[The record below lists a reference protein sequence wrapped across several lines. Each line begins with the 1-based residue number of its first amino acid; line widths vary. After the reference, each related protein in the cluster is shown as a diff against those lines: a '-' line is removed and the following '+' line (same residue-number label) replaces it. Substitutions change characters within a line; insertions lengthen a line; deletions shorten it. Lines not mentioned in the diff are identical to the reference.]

1 MIEISDD
8 NQFSLM
14 TSEII
19 TETSFLLSYN
29 HSTFPAMVSHN
40 FSLPEESQCT
50 SKFFREHSYHFCLFY
65 NNFFLENYHVLFF
78 SKTRAPLNPCSHGV
92 AFVFKNNLV
101 WLFQIASIDS

>member
-29 HSTFPAMVSHN
+29 HSTFPAVVSHN
-40 FSLPEESQCT
+40 FSLLEES
-50 SKFFREHSYHFCLFY
+50 
-65 NNFFLENYHVLFF
+65 
-78 SKTRAPLNPCSHGV
+78 
-92 AFVFKNNLV
+92 
-101 WLFQIASIDS
+101 

>member
-40 FSLPEESQCT
+40 FSLLEESQCIQ
-50 SKFFREHSYHFCLFY
+50 K
-65 NNFFLENYHVLFF
+65 FLENIFTIFAYFTIISFWKTIVYFF
-78 SKTRAPLNPCSHGV
+78 SPK
-92 AFVFKNNLV
+92 LV
-101 WLFQIASIDS
+101 LP